1 MSFNLHKH
9 RSRPVIDLLREASGC
24 EDIRPSDLPDGCEEK
39 LRALAKKFKKT
50 ALHGF
55 YDKDRSDPYNTDYRM
70 RFDGGHMGGRWRDSE
85 LPGNSNHIDEDKD
98 AEKHPRGNDPD
109 EPLRNIKIIEKLGPA
124 NVTPSQESYVVKLR
138 LTGDMSPEDVAKKNF
153 PNQPWETD
161 GQNVFV
167 TVNSF
172 DDALKIQR
180 PGSIIEKKERNS
192 K

>member
-1 MSFNLHKH
+1 MSFNLRKS
-9 RSRPVIDLLREASGC
+9 RSRRPIDLLREASGC

-39 LRALAKKFKKT
+39 LRALANKFKKT

-70 RFDGGHMGGRWRDSE
+70 RFDGGNMGGRWRD

-98 AEKHPRGNDPD
+98 AEKHPRGDDPD
-109 EPLRNIKIIEKLGPA
+109 ENLRDIKIVENLGAA
-124 NVTPSQESYVVKLR
+124 NVAPPNESYVVKMR
-138 LTGDMSPEDVAKKNF
+138 LNGEMSPEEVAKKNF

-161 GQNVFV
+161 GQSVFV
-167 TVNSF
+167 TVYSF

-180 PGSIIEKKERNS
+180 PGSVIEKKERIH

>member
-1 MSFNLHKH
+1 MSFNLRKS
-9 RSRPVIDLLREASGC
+9 RSRRTIDLLREASGC
-24 EDIRPSDLPDGCEEK
+24 TDLRPSDLPDGCEEK

-70 RFDGGHMGGRWRDSE
+70 RFDGGNMGGRWRD

-109 EPLRNIKIIEKLGPA
+109 EYLRDIKIVEI
-124 NVTPSQESYVVKLR
+124 R
-138 LTGDMSPEDVAKKNF
+138 LNGNMSPEEVAKKNF
-153 PNQPWETD
+153 PNQSWETD
-161 GQNVFV
+161 GQSVFV
-167 TVNSF
+167 SVPSF

-180 PGSIIEKKERNS
+180 PGSVIEKRARKERIH